1 MTATSQAFAG
11 RIAYSEQLM
20 RRLGERL
27 STCIVNAKH
36 KLKLEPKPQRENT
49 PTFYCGLQYA
59 KPDITTRWEQPDDY
73 GTIWTLGKAVR
84 KGAASASVW
93 VGVRLRF
100 DYEALEAYLTSI
112 SVLVLAFRDAFYPL
126 VRAEWDHRGVQ
137 DGQHAQPHWHVLTR
151 LQAETERRILAADA
165 VTAFDPAVQDA
176 SVRQSEILHLAMT
189 TDWAAPNGEK
199 YVCELPDEKS
209 LSNWLVQTVDYA
221 VDQVRYAL
229 VKTSTQSPAAED
241 FIPFGG

>member
-11 RIAYSEQLM
+11 RIAYSEHLM
-20 RRLGERL
+20 RRLGGHL
-27 STCIVNAKH
+27 STCIVNNKH
-36 KLKLEPKPQRENT
+36 KLKLELRPQGENA

-84 KGAASASVW
+84 KGASLASVW

-100 DYEALEAYLTSI
+100 DYEAMEAYLTSI

-165 VTAFDPAVQDA
+165 VTAFDPAVLDP
-176 SVRQSEILHLAMT
+176 SVRQSEILHLAMA
-189 TDWAAPNGEK
+189 TDWAAPDGEK
-199 YVCELPDEKS
+199 FICELPNEES
-209 LSNWLVQTVDYA
+209 LRNWLVRTVDYA

-229 VKTSTQSPAAED
+229 GKSGTKSPAAED
-241 FIPFGG
+241 FIPSGG